1 MMKEVIYL
9 AAEWYDS
16 VGHTDGL
23 KGLNEII
30 DLKMI
35 FLLYI
40 QPHAVPNLH
49 NFISSVHTVFIDFY
63 FFNVLAHN
71 RKSNKSNETLLS
83 N

>member
-30 DLKMI
+30 DPKMK

-40 QPHAVPNLH
+40 QPHAVPNIH
-49 NFISSVHTVFIDFY
+49 NMFSLIFIFLMFWPITEKVTKVM
-63 FFNVLAHN
+63 
-71 RKSNKSNETLLS
+71 KLLS